1 MRSFNDDPIDQ
12 DQPFIDLDSDLDSDS
27 DRNDPIKN
35 LKKEVSE
42 LKTQVKYL
50 KRMMLLNVFDSKDEM
65 RKFFADIW

>member
-27 DRNDPIKN
+27 DRNDSIKN